1 MNKFSTINVHSK
13 SAHTILS
20 SALSWFGLGVAI
32 VMCLGYGYTAIPFMQ
47 NIFNNIARSRFGFIG
62 LSVVAIAVML
72 TIMFGVWK
80 LSLKLLISLFLVFCI
95 VQSFY
100 IAYIFIIYANNLSK
114 LLLVFAIPSF
124 TFLLMG
130 ILGYFQVFNFGKIW
144 KFLLF
149 ATIGL
154 FVFGIALFFIRS
166 TFLIKVYSAVGYII
180 FSLYVGYDLWRISRM
195 QQFYDAGLEL
205 SKEAITRYGL
215 IFGLS
220 LLIDFIQLVW
230 FMARMLR

>member
-1 MNKFSTINVHSK
+1 
-13 SAHTILS
+13 
-20 SALSWFGLGVAI
+20 
-32 VMCLGYGYTAIPFMQ
+32 MQ
-47 NIFNNIARSRFGFIG
+47 KIFLNIAGSSFGFILLTV
-62 LSVVAIAVML
+62 LSIGVML

-80 LSLKLLISLFLVFCI
+80 LSLKLLISLFLLFCV

-100 IAYIFIIYANNLSK
+100 IAYIFIIYANESSK

-130 ILGYFQVFNFGKIW
+130 LLGYFQVFNFGKIW

-154 FVFGIALFFIRS
+154 LVFGIALFFIQS
-166 TFLIKVYSAVGYII
+166 TFLMKLFSAIGYII
-180 FSLYVGYDLWRISRM
+180 FSLYVGFDLWRISRM

-205 SKEAITRYGL
+205 SKEAVTRYGL